1 MSFVRKIL
9 LLVVIIGIII
19 GGILYTTTQKD
30 VEYINVRIN
39 LTQFNPSSA
48 PTIDNMTAF
57 LVPVSKVS
65 EPKAKPTADAPGV
78 IVKIFQ
84 TKEGAAEDIS
94 DWTSVPYIGNGT
106 YNIPVGIWMYPK
118 KGEFVLINVRLVDG
132 AGQEFTS
139 VTYSTQLQ

>member
-1 MSFVRKIL
+1 MSFTRNLIL
-9 LLVVIIGIII
+9 LLVIVGIIA
-19 GGILYTTTQKD
+19 GGILYVTRQD
-30 VEYINVRIN
+30 VEYINVQMN
-39 LTQFNPSSA
+39 LTQFDPNSA

-65 EPKAKPTADAPGV
+65 EPKSKPQADAPGV

-84 TKEGAAEDIS
+84 TTKGAAEDIS

-106 YNIPVGIWMYPK
+106 YNIPVGLWKYPK
-118 KGEFVLINVRLVDG
+118 KGEFVLINVRLIDG

-139 VTYSTQLQ
+139 VTYSTQLK

>member
-1 MSFVRKIL
+1 MSFAKNIL
-9 LLVVIIGIII
+9 VLVVIVGIIA
-19 GGILYTTTQKD
+19 GGILYVTRQD
-30 VEYINVRIN
+30 VEYINVQMN
-39 LTQFNPSSA
+39 LTQFDNNSA

-57 LVPVSKVS
+57 LVPVTKVS
-65 EPKAKPTADAPGV
+65 EPKGKPQAFTPGV

-94 DWTSVPYIGNGT
+94 DWISVPYTGNGT
-106 YNIPVGIWMYPK
+106 YNIPVGIWKYPK